1 MTIHIRESDSTDRED
16 PSAPGPAELCATGRP
31 TDLAFVG
38 KATTRVSGAGDWG
51 LADSRQRNLVAS
63 KLRSLAVG
71 VGAA

>member
-1 MTIHIRESDSTDRED
+1 MRIQIRDSDSMEREG
-16 PSAPGPAELCATGRP
+16 SVRSRSGR
-31 TDLAFVG
+31 TLRHWTTNGLASVG
-38 KATTRVSGAGDWG
+38 KATTRVCGAGDWG